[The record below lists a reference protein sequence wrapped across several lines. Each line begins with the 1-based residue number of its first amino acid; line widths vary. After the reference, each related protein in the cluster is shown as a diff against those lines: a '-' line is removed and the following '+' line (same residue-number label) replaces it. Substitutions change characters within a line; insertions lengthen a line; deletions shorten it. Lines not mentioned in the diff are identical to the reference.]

1 MTKIYS
7 NVAAIAHEKGF
18 EAAQKQLRQS
28 AGVDGLAKAYYET
41 KAYYYDSV
49 DYFKLL
55 LSENVSPALNR
66 MVRGIDKWSAYD
78 VYDLVGYVSYY
89 NATRSFLTKFDYR
102 CEMKNVSYDD
112 GSYFK
117 RIRFRFLPDDK
128 MNFELNFYGEFD
140 VPVATYVMID
150 CDEEG
155 HKLYKYGNIGSMW
168 LHEHVLKLMNAL
180 GDELAAQIYSKK

>member
-7 NVAAIAHEKGF
+7 DVAAIAHKKGF
-18 EAAQKQLRQS
+18 DAAQKLMKT
-28 AGVDGLAKAYYET
+28 AIEIDGLVKASDGKAMPYY
-41 KAYYYDSV
+41 SV
-49 DYFKLL
+49 DYLKLL
-55 LSENVSPALNR
+55 LEENVEPVLSR
-66 MVRGIDKWSAYD
+66 MIRRIDKWSAYD
-78 VYDLVGYVSYY
+78 VYDLVGYISYY

-117 RIRFRFLPDDK
+117 RIRFRFLPGDK
-128 MNFELNFYGEFD
+128 MRFELNFYGEFD
-140 VPVATYVMID
+140 ELIISYVMID
-150 CDEEG
+150 FNGDG
-155 HKLYKYGNIGSMW
+155 HKLYKRGDLGSKW